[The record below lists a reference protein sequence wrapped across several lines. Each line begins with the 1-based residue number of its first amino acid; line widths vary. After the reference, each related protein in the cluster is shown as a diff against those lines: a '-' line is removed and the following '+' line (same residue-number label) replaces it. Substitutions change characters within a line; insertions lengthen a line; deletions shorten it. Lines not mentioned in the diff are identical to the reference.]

1 MILGRK
7 VIPVS
12 VQIAKG
18 NPNRLT
24 KSEIAARLESEE
36 KFKPNNDNIKP
47 PTWLDKIGKKEWIRV
62 ASELEELEILTN
74 VDVAAL
80 GMYCDAYSKYQL
92 ATKKINEE
100 GMFIEY
106 TNKAGATNII
116 EHPAVKAQ
124 VKYADLIKKL
134 CSEFGLTPSSRARIT
149 LPKQEEEKEE
159 TLEDKLF
166 GGL

>member
-1 MILGRK
+1 MSRK

-12 VQIAKG
+12 VQVAKG

-24 KSEIAARLESEE
+24 KAEIEARQEAEE
-36 KFKPNNDNIKP
+36 KFKPNTDNIKP
-47 PTWLDKIGKKEWIRV
+47 PIWLDAVGKKEWNRV
-62 ASELEELEILTN
+62 AKELEELNILTN
-74 VDVAAL
+74 VDIAAL

-92 ATKKINEE
+92 ATEKINKE
-100 GMFIEY
+100 GMFVEY
-106 TNKAGATNII
+106 TNKAGATNVV

-134 CSEFGLTPSSRARIT
+134 CGEFGLTPSARAKIT

-159 TLEDKLF
+159 TIEDKLF
-166 GGL
+166 GDL

>member
-1 MILGRK
+1 MSRK

-12 VQIAKG
+12 VQLAKG

-24 KSEIAARLESEE
+24 KAEIKARQEAEES
-36 KFKPNNDNIKP
+36 FKPNDDDIKVP
-47 PTWLDKIGKKEWIRV
+47 GWLDKEGKSEWKRVSRELKE
-62 ASELEELEILTN
+62 LNILTN
-74 VDVAAL
+74 IDTTAL

>member
-1 MILGRK
+1 MSRK

-12 VQIAKG
+12 VQLAKG

-24 KSEIAARLESEE
+24 KAEIKARQEAEES
-36 KFKPNNDNIKP
+36 FKPNDDDIKVP
-47 PTWLDKIGKKEWIRV
+47 GWLDKEGKSEWKRVSRELKE
-62 ASELEELEILTN
+62 LNILTN
-74 VDVAAL
+74 IDTTAL

-149 LPKQEEEKEE
+149 LPKQEEEQEQ

>member
-1 MILGRK
+1 MSRK

-12 VQIAKG
+12 VQLAKG

-24 KSEIAARLESEE
+24 KAEIKARQEAEES
-36 KFKPNNDNIKP
+36 FKPNDDDIKVP
-47 PTWLDKIGKKEWIRV
+47 GWLDKEGKSEWKRVSRELKE
-62 ASELEELEILTN
+62 LNILTN
-74 VDVAAL
+74 IDTTAL

-92 ATKKINEE
+92 ATKKINKE

-106 TNKAGATNII
+106 TNKAGATNTI

-134 CSEFGLTPSSRARIT
+134 CSEFGLTPSARAKIT
-149 LPKQEEEKEE
+149 LPKLEENKEE

>member
-1 MILGRK
+1 MSRK

-12 VQIAKG
+12 VQVAKG

-24 KSEIAARLESEE
+24 KAEIEARQQAEE
-36 KFKPNNDNIKP
+36 QFKPNTDNIKP
-47 PTWLDKIGKKEWIRV
+47 PIWLDAVGKKEWNRV
-62 ASELEELEILTN
+62 AKELEELNILTN
-74 VDVAAL
+74 VDIAAL

-92 ATKKINEE
+92 ATEKINKE

-106 TNKAGATNII
+106 TNKAGATNMI

-134 CSEFGLTPSSRARIT
+134 CSEFGLTPSARAKIT
-149 LPKQEEEKEE
+149 LPRQHEEKEE
-159 TLEDKLF
+159 TLEDKLY

>member
-1 MILGRK
+1 MSRK

-12 VQIAKG
+12 VQVAKG

-24 KSEIAARLESEE
+24 KAEIEARQQAEE
-36 KFKPNNDNIKP
+36 QFKPNTDNINP
-47 PTWLDKIGKKEWIRV
+47 PAWLDLVAKKEWNRI
-62 ASELEELEILTN
+62 AKELEELNILTN
-74 VDVAAL
+74 VDIAAL

-92 ATKKINEE
+92 ATEKINKE

-106 TNKAGATNII
+106 TNKAGATNMI

-134 CSEFGLTPSSRARIT
+134 CSEFGLTPSARAKIT
-149 LPKQEEEKEE
+149 LPRQHEEKEE

>member
-1 MILGRK
+1 MSRK

-12 VQIAKG
+12 VQLAKG

-24 KSEIAARLESEE
+24 KAEIKARQEAEES
-36 KFKPNNDNIKP
+36 FKPNDDDIKIP
-47 PTWLDKIGKKEWIRV
+47 RWLDKEGKSEWKRVSRELKE
-62 ASELEELEILTN
+62 LNILTN
-74 VDVAAL
+74 IDTTAL

-92 ATKKINEE
+92 ATKKINKE

-106 TNKAGATNII
+106 TNKAGATNTI

-134 CSEFGLTPSSRARIT
+134 CSEFGFTPSARAKIT
-149 LPKQEEEKEE
+149 LPRLEEKKEE
-159 TLEDKLF
+159 TIEDKLF

>member
-1 MILGRK
+1 MSRK

-12 VQIAKG
+12 VQLAKG

-24 KSEIAARLESEE
+24 KAEIKARQEAEES
-36 KFKPNNDNIKP
+36 FKPGIDKIEL
-47 PTWLDKIGKKEWIRV
+47 PTWLDKEGKKEWKRI
-62 ASELEELEILTN
+62 AKDLEELNILTN
-74 VDVAAL
+74 VDITAL

-134 CSEFGLTPSSRARIT
+134 CSEFGLTPSARAKIT
-149 LPKQEEEKEE
+149 LPKLEENKEE

>member
-1 MILGRK
+1 MSRK

-12 VQIAKG
+12 VQLAKG

-24 KSEIAARLESEE
+24 KAEIEARLDAEE
-36 KFKPNNDNIKP
+36 NFKPKSDNISP
-47 PTWLDKIGKKEWIRV
+47 PDWLDKIGKKEWLRV
-62 ASELEELEILTN
+62 ANELEDLNILTN
-74 VDVAAL
+74 VDIAAL

-106 TNKAGATNII
+106 TNKAGATNVI

-124 VKYADLIKKL
+124 VKYAELIKKL
-134 CSEFGLTPSSRARIT
+134 CSEFGLTPSSRAKIT

-159 TLEDKLF
+159 SLEDKLF

>member
-1 MILGRK
+1 MSRK

-12 VQIAKG
+12 VQVAKG

-24 KSEIAARLESEE
+24 KAEIEARQQAEE
-36 KFKPNNDNIKP
+36 QFKPNTDNIKP
-47 PTWLDKIGKKEWIRV
+47 PIWLDAVGKKEWNRV
-62 ASELEELEILTN
+62 AKELEELNILTN
-74 VDVAAL
+74 VDIAAL

-92 ATKKINEE
+92 ATEKINKE

-106 TNKAGATNII
+106 TNKAGATNMI

-134 CSEFGLTPSSRARIT
+134 CSEFGLTPSARAKIT
-149 LPKQEEEKEE
+149 LPRQHEEKEE

>member
-1 MILGRK
+1 MSRK

-12 VQIAKG
+12 VQLAKG

-24 KSEIAARLESEE
+24 KAEIKARQEAEE
-36 KFKPNNDNIKP
+36 LFKPANNNIKL
-47 PTWLDKIGKKEWIRV
+47 PTWLDREGKKEWERIV
-62 ASELEELEILTN
+62 KELEELNILTN
-74 VDVAAL
+74 VDITAL

-134 CSEFGLTPSSRARIT
+134 CGEFGLTPSARAKIT
-149 LPKQEEEKEE
+149 LPKLEEDKEE

>member
-1 MILGRK
+1 MSRK

-12 VQIAKG
+12 VQLAKG

-24 KSEIAARLESEE
+24 KAEIKARQEAEES
-36 KFKPNNDNIKP
+36 FKPGNDNIKLP
-47 PTWLDKIGKKEWIRV
+47 GWLDKEGKKEWERIV
-62 ASELEELEILTN
+62 KDLEELNILTN
-74 VDVAAL
+74 VDITAL

-116 EHPAVKAQ
+116 EPPAVKAQ

-134 CSEFGLTPSSRARIT
+134 CSEFGLTPSARAKIT
-149 LPKQEEEKEE
+149 LPKLEENKEE

>member
-1 MILGRK
+1 MSRK

-12 VQIAKG
+12 VQVAKG

-24 KSEIAARLESEE
+24 KAEIEARQQAEE
-36 KFKPNNDNIKP
+36 QFKPNTDNIKP
-47 PTWLDKIGKKEWIRV
+47 PIWLDAVGKKEWNRV
-62 ASELEELEILTN
+62 AKELEELNILTN
-74 VDVAAL
+74 VDIAAL

-92 ATKKINEE
+92 ATEKINKE

-106 TNKAGATNII
+106 TNKAGATNMI

-134 CSEFGLTPSSRARIT
+134 CSEFGLTPSARAKIT
-149 LPKQEEEKEE
+149 LPKQEENKEE

>member
-1 MILGRK
+1 MSRR

-12 VQIAKG
+12 VQVAKG

-24 KSEIAARLESEE
+24 KSEIQARQEAEE
-36 KFKPNNDNIKP
+36 KLKPNADNIKP
-47 PTWLDKIGKKEWIRV
+47 PSWLDQIAKNEWNRV
-62 ASELEELEILTN
+62 AKELEELNILTN
-74 VDVAAL
+74 VDIAAL
-80 GMYCDAYSKYQL
+80 GMYCDAYSKYQF

-106 TNKAGATNII
+106 TNKAGATNVV

-134 CSEFGLTPSSRARIT
+134 CGEFGLTPSSRAKIT